1 MILPDSK
8 ELRVTQWIGVLND
21 GREAA
26 RSVEQPHEGSH
37 ALRGAR
43 SFAFASNRDRRQ
55 AYSKR
60 ADVGV
65 ASIPKSRRAGVVA
78 LTWGRAVRVC

>member
-1 MILPDSK
+1 MILRDSE
-8 ELRVTQWIGVLND
+8 ELRVTQWIGALN
-21 GREAA
+21 GEEVAA
-26 RSVEQPHEGSH
+26 CSAEQPHEGSH

-55 AYSKR
+55 TYSKR

-65 ASIPKSRRAGVVA
+65 ANIPQSRRAGILA
-78 LTWGRAVRVC
+78 LTWGRAVRAD